1 MDFNEV
7 PEEKVEETVEAVET
21 VKKGFHLSQNAKEWI
36 VDIAVAV
43 LIAVVILQFLMPTIV
58 REHSMENTFHESDYL
73 FVSKKAYSFGGN
85 PKRGDVI
92 IFQSDLELTEKTN
105 KLLIK
110 RIIGIPG
117 DTVSISGGTVYVNG
131 QALDEPYT
139 KDGYTLTEMSEVVV
153 PAGSYFCMGDNR
165 QNSADSRDSR
175 IGFVEKER
183 IKGKAFIRLWPISQF
198 GGVYKNFKGTTLDLM
213 NAKK

>member
-1 MDFNEV
+1 MICTILIK
-7 PEEKVEETVEAVET
+7 P
-21 VKKGFHLSQNAKEWI
+21 QKEWI
-36 VDIAVAV
+36 KDIALAV
-43 LIAVVILQFLMPTIV
+43 IIAAVILVFIKPTIV

-73 FVSKKAYSFGGN
+73 FVAKKAYSFGGN

-92 IFQSDLELTEKTN
+92 VFQSDLALTEKTN

-110 RIIGIPG
+110 RIIGVPG
-117 DTVSISGGTVYVNG
+117 DKISMSGGVVYLNG

-175 IGFVEKER
+175 IGFVERER
-183 IKGKAFIRLWPISQF
+183 IKGKVVVRLLPISQF
-198 GGVYKNFKGTTLDLM
+198 GGVYKNFKDSTLDQI
-213 NAKK
+213 NKSEISK